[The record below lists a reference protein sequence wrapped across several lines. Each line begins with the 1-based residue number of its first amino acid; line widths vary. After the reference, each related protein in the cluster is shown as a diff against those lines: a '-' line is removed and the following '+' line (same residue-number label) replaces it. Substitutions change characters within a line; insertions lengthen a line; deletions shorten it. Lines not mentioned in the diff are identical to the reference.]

1 MSYVYNSM
9 CVHECI
15 QVVCV
20 YCMCIAI
27 CCGCVTVMMI
37 VLSVGI
43 PLSVAQSLQD
53 DDEQDA
59 EEWERYEALHLD
71 VDKQVRMLVW
81 ILRMYIYVCVHACVS
96 LCVYTCVC
104 VCVCVC
110 VCSCV
115 YGVCVCVYAYCNL
128 FGVGTN

>member
-1 MSYVYNSM
+1 M
-9 CVHECI
+9 
-15 QVVCV
+15 
-20 YCMCIAI
+20 
-27 CCGCVTVMMI
+27 TVMMI

-81 ILRMYIYVCVHACVS
+81 ILHACVCACMCI
-96 LCVYTCVC
+96 CVCTRVC

-110 VCSCV
+110 VWCV
-115 YGVCVCVYAYCNL
+115 LLCIWCVRVCVCL
-128 FGVGTN
+128 L